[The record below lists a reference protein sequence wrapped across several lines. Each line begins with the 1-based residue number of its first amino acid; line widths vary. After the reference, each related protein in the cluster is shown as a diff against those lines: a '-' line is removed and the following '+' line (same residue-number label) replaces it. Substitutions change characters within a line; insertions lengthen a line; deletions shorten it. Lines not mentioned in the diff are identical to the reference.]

1 MPDRHFQ
8 RKPARQPRD
17 ANRKVRPK
25 GLARKYR
32 TRERKRAYRR
42 ETPAGTRGVSGKC
55 PRCRIGTAY
64 ALLTRGRVRGKHG
77 GARVPRSYRRPNAS

>member
-1 MPDRHFQ
+1 MPGRHSQ

-17 ANRKVRPK
+17 ANRRVGTK
-25 GLARKYR
+25 GLVRKYR
-32 TRERKRAYRR
+32 TRKRNRAYRR

-55 PRCRIGTAY
+55 PHGRVGTAY